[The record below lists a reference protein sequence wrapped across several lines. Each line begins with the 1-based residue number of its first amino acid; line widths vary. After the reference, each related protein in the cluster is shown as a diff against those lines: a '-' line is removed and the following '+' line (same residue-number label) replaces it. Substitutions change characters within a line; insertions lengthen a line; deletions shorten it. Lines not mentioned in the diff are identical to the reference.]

1 MIVVLALLLASSAT
15 PDATLSD
22 ARQALAAGRTEQAS
36 LMVDAAVARGV
47 NGPSVD
53 GLLADIAFVSGHDA
67 DAAARYAR
75 LAAANP
81 ADALLAERSGIA
93 ALRSG
98 DTKNAARLLS
108 TASRFKNASW
118 RVWNA
123 LGVTCDMARDWNG
136 ADAAYSRALALSPNE
151 ASILNNRGW
160 SQILQGHWTQASV
173 LLENAALQSPT
184 TPRIRDNLQLL
195 RSAIAQ
201 DLPARLSRET
211 DEQWA
216 ARLNDAGVA
225 AMLLHDR
232 SRAIAA
238 FSRAI
243 AARGSWYQRAANN
256 LAMAKAA
263 P

>member
-1 MIVVLALLLASSAT
+1 MIVVLTLLLASTVT
-15 PDATLSD
+15 PGVTLVDAQ
-22 ARQALAAGRTEQAS
+22 RALDAGRIEQAS
-36 LMVDAAVARGV
+36 LMVDAAMARGV
-47 NGPSVD
+47 NGPLVD
-53 GLLADIAFVSGHDA
+53 GLLADIAFVSRNDA

-75 LAAANP
+75 LAAAYP

-98 DTKNAARLLS
+98 DSQNAARLLS
-108 TASRFKNASW
+108 AASRFKNASW

-123 LGVTCDMARDWNG
+123 LGVTYDMARDWDA

-151 ASILNNRGW
+151 AAILNNHGW
-160 SQILQGHWTQASV
+160 SHMLQGHWTQAV
-173 LLENAALQSPT
+173 ALLEGAALQSPT

-201 DLPARLSRET
+201 DLPARLARET

-243 AARGSWYQRAANN
+243 AARGNWYQRAANN